1 MGIKKI
7 LSLPLCI
14 VSISILSMLMIEIP
28 KKAESFY
35 SPPFFNYS
43 PWSSGPFYQPYI
55 SPPPTR
61 PPLFGYGYPPGS
73 PPFGFG
79 PQPLLS
85 LLNLAGLPAYF
96 NSSNPGYPYSIAGYD
111 LSTLF
116 AGVGSPYPY
125 ASPFPAQ
132 TYPYLTPAVAIGNS
146 ASILP
151 ARPFDV
157 NRFLALR
164 YGIRLAYVKS
174 LSFCLTYFGAGL
186 PDDSIQANGLN
197 RLRGRK
203 GRLAHAFHGRGPGGS
218 CRLVKENR
226 ERISSGSLSQNYS

>member
-55 SPPPTR
+55 SPPTTQPL
-61 PPLFGYGYPPGS
+61 LFGYGYPPGS

-132 TYPYLTPAVAIGNS
+132 TYPYLTPAIAQAPPTYNIYTSPLTSTLAPIPTTLAGISGITTIFGGGGGIGMTG
-146 ASILP
+146 
-151 ARPFDV
+151 
-157 NRFLALR
+157 LA
-164 YGIRLAYVKS
+164 G
-174 LSFCLTYFGAGL
+174 GAV
-186 PDDSIQANGLN
+186 I
-197 RLRGRK
+197 
-203 GRLAHAFHGRGPGGS
+203 
-218 CRLVKENR
+218 
-226 ERISSGSLSQNYS
+226 